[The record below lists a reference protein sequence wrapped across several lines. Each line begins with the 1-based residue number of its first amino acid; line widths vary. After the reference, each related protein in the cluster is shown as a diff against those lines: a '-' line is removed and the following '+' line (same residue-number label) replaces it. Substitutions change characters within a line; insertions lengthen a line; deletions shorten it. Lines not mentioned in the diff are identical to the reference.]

1 MLRALKRSADQ
12 LAPRVSKALQAEQKR
27 FLNIHEYQVR
37 LRSNK
42 QIFNAKKTRLLSVT
56 KTAALLGD

>member
-12 LAPRVSKALQAEQKR
+12 LAPRVSKALQAEQRR

-37 LRSNK
+37 LTS
-42 QIFNAKKTRLLSVT
+42 KKSPF
-56 KTAALLGD
+56 DEQFMNC